1 MVHRSLYEK
10 PYSERQNDGQLKPLA
25 TRYEPGRG
33 TSGSRGWR
41 RSQLLVS
48 GGWHSIEFLLDH
60 LLQSPYHA
68 QVWVDIAFFL
78 PVKNLLTIQIH
89 FEPAICTGGE
99 RDRNIS
105 TKGTK
110 KLVRHPRGGRVMFS
124 SDAVH
129 NIHEHFPLRSHLYP
143 PSYEL
148 SANTIRKRH
157 AASSVFYI
165 LSRGSQT
172 ASHTPPERVLALT
185 P

>member
-1 MVHRSLYEK
+1 
-10 PYSERQNDGQLKPLA
+10 
-25 TRYEPGRG
+25 
-33 TSGSRGWR
+33 
-41 RSQLLVS
+41 
-48 GGWHSIEFLLDH
+48 
-60 LLQSPYHA
+60 
-68 QVWVDIAFFL
+68 
-78 PVKNLLTIQIH
+78 
-89 FEPAICTGGE
+89 
-99 RDRNIS
+99 
-105 TKGTK
+105 
-110 KLVRHPRGGRVMFS
+110 VMFS